1 MTLMKRIF
9 TLGVFL
15 LELML
20 FACSDDSNDELQQGV
35 PEQDPLSEIEKKFVG
50 GWPELGSSGVT
61 FLKNGI
67 VAYNGK
73 TGHWQ
78 YDEDTQILTTD
89 VTDDRGN
96 VLIWQI
102 NMLEE
107 GSMVGM
113 QFWNNRTFSAKRDV
127 NQALSD
133 ILNCRSWTRDP
144 KGKVLVI
151 EFDAKYKNN
160 GSLEGFKYTYEKYRK
175 SSTFVYSFDDVVI
188 TENNPANITIHWP
201 EDDPL
206 DHGDAIIHNPYDFE
220 NVCLQFP
227 KGLMYYPET
236 DNMPELEKGN
246 MSNREAMLVGKWIC
260 QEQTFVDPEYPDLN
274 YSHIYLDDEYG
285 VEFFSDFWCEVWA
298 GRDEL
303 LEDGGGHRPSWW
315 IKEDM
320 LYFNST
326 ENWRDDWHIVSLSE
340 KEMILEMHYL
350 DGDITRAKFYKYSEE
365 EGLLGD
371 RLEYVDLGLSVKWA
385 TRNLGAEDKNV
396 SLIGNYYAWGE
407 TQAKL
412 EYKPENYKF
421 YKQENNQWKRYKLTK
436 YSTSEPDGYEGFVD
450 NKFELDSEDD
460 AARVIRGGNWRM
472 PTPEEWK
479 ELIESCSWTWIYDQK
494 MGKSGYK
501 VTGKTG
507 YSIFLPAAD
516 YSRDWKP
523 SNEGYY
529 LTNNKIDKKSYNAD
543 FPMFSVI
550 HFTSVFDQF
559 KGYPYT
565 NIFHHEGCNI
575 RPVQP

>member
-1 MTLMKRIF
+1 
-9 TLGVFL
+9 
-15 LELML
+15 
-20 FACSDDSNDELQQGV
+20 
-35 PEQDPLSEIEKKFVG
+35 
-50 GWPELGSSGVT
+50 
-61 FLKNGI
+61 
-67 VAYNGK
+67 
-73 TGHWQ
+73 
-78 YDEDTQILTTD
+78 
-89 VTDDRGN
+89 
-96 VLIWQI
+96 
-102 NMLEE
+102 
-107 GSMVGM
+107 
-113 QFWNNRTFSAKRDV
+113 
-127 NQALSD
+127 
-133 ILNCRSWTRDP
+133 
-144 KGKVLVI
+144 
-151 EFDAKYKNN
+151 
-160 GSLEGFKYTYEKYRK
+160 
-175 SSTFVYSFDDVVI
+175 
-188 TENNPANITIHWP
+188 
-201 EDDPL
+201 
-206 DHGDAIIHNPYDFE
+206 
-220 NVCLQFP
+220 
-227 KGLMYYPET
+227 
-236 DNMPELEKGN
+236 

-407 TQAKL
+407 TQAKS

-421 YKQENNQWKRYKLTK
+421 YRQENNQWKRYKLTK

-479 ELIESCSWTWIYDQK
+479 ELIESCSWTWTYDQK

-507 YSIFLPAAD
+507 YSIFLPAAG
-516 YSRDWKP
+516 YSRDWRP